1 MAIELFDMK
10 LRALRR
16 DRAARAGPELFLF
29 DRSFEEIVERIA
41 VVQRRFRSALLI
53 GCPDPRWPERL
64 TQVVD
69 ETTVLDPGP
78 LFAAATDGSA
88 VTEDRL
94 QPDGGH
100 YDLCLAIGT
109 LDTVN
114 ALPTALQAIRES
126 LLPDSLFIGAISGGD
141 TLPLLR
147 SSMRAADEVGGVSS
161 PHVHPRIAPSAL
173 GMLLTSAGFTM
184 PVVDIDR
191 VRVTYP
197 NLGRLVADLRAMGG
211 TNVLKARSRAG
222 LTRAQLTAANRKFG
236 EVAIGGR
243 ATEVFEILH
252 FAGWS
257 PSLPQRG

>member
-1 MAIELFDMK
+1 MASELFDMK

-16 DRAARAGPELFLF
+16 DRAARNAPALFLF
-29 DRSFEEIVERIA
+29 ERAFEEILERIA

-53 GCPDPRWPERL
+53 GCPDPQWPERL

-78 LFAAATDGSA
+78 LFAAAAQGSA
-88 VTEDRL
+88 ATEDQMHLDSER
-94 QPDGGH
+94 

-109 LDTVN
+109 LDTVHD
-114 ALPTALQAIRES
+114 LPAALQAIRAS
-126 LLPDSLFIGAISGGD
+126 LLPDSLLIGAISGGE

-147 SSMRAADEVGGVSS
+147 SLMRAADEVGGVSS
-161 PHVHPRIAPSAL
+161 PHVHPRIEPSAL

-197 NLGRLVADLRAMGG
+197 NLGRLVADIRAMGG
-211 TNVLKARSRAG
+211 TNILRARSRAG
-222 LTRAQLTAANRKFG
+222 LTRAQLTAAQRKFG

-257 PSLPQRG
+257 PSLQQG